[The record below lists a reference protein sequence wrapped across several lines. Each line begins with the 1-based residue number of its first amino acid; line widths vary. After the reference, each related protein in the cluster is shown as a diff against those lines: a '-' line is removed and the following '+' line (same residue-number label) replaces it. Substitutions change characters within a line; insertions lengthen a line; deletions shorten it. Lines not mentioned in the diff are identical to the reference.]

1 MNSGAVAELAVVT
14 PSYLPDLDLCG
25 DLNRSV
31 MELTARE
38 VTHHIIVPAKDLPA
52 FRHLASARTQIHDV
66 REFLPRTFFKA
77 PGVNVW
83 VNAARPWPPVRGWIT
98 QQVVKLAIVAR
109 LDVPG
114 ALLLDS
120 DSVLVRPV
128 TLDSFRINGRI
139 GMYRLPAGVDQSL
152 PGHRLWH
159 GSARELLGL
168 APPPDG
174 DLADYICWPCLW
186 EPAVVRGLIDHIEE
200 TTGMRWTTAVAR
212 QLRFSEMMLYGVY
225 VDEVLGGKDATFT
238 EMHGIVHSDEVALN
252 LPQIRELLNSATGNK
267 LLVMLSAKSGIP
279 LATRRQAIQE
289 FLDQLS
295 DASRT
300 AEQ

>member
-1 MNSGAVAELAVVT
+1 MNGGAELAVVT
-14 PSYLPDLDLCG
+14 PSYLPDLELCE

-31 MELTARE
+31 MEMTASE
-38 VTHHIIVPAKDLPA
+38 VTHHIIVPAKDLSA

-66 REFLPRTFFKA
+66 REFLPGTFLKA
-77 PGVNVW
+77 PGLNVW

-98 QQVVKLAIVAR
+98 QQVVKLAVVAR
-109 LDVPG
+109 LDVQG

-120 DSVLVRPV
+120 DSVLIRPV
-128 TLDSFRINGRI
+128 TLDNFRINGRV
-139 GMYRLPAGVDQSL
+139 GMYRLPSGVDRSL

-159 GSARELLGL
+159 ASARELLGL

-200 TTGMRWTTAVAR
+200 TTRTRWTTAVAG

-225 VDEVLGGKDATFT
+225 VDEILGGNDAWFT
-238 EMHGIVHSDEVALN
+238 QMLGIVHSDEVPLS
-252 LPQIRELLNSATGNK
+252 LTQIRDLLKSAPGNT

-289 FLDQLS
+289 FRDQLS
-295 DASRT
+295 DAGKA